1 MKKKKFIWILKLSVG
16 VVLVYFLFREVNR
29 GHAILYAFRRA
40 NWVNVSLGFILLI
53 PNFFI
58 QFYKWRYLL
67 KNRFPEVESR
77 TAFQSLLFGATL
89 GFVTPGNLGELARAL
104 FFKKYD
110 RLVIIGLN
118 IMDKLFGMIIFIS
131 VGFVSLTVIVLTK
144 FSFPAYLVF
153 PLLVLGVIFL
163 LIVWTITLNPQW
175 LRSFL
180 YGVNTMLPVR
190 EKIKSIISC
199 LDNFHRRH
207 SLWLLLVNFA
217 WFIIIFLQYHVLILA
232 FTTAPEWVSFVSV
245 SAILFTKVVLP
256 VSIADLG
263 IREGAAVFYYSLYR
277 VPQVASFNAAL
288 LIFVINFL
296 LPALAG
302 SYFVFKLKWDA
313 NGNRPVPD
321 ESH

>member
-1 MKKKKFIWILKLSVG
+1 M
-16 VVLVYFLFREVNR
+16 VLVYFLFREVNR
-29 GHAILYAFRRA
+29 GQAIINAFRRA
-40 NWVNVSLGFILLI
+40 NWVNVSIGICLLL
-53 PNFFI
+53 PNFFL

-67 KNRFPEVESR
+67 RNRFPDVRTR

-118 IMDKLFGMIIFIS
+118 IMDKLFSMIIFIS
-131 VGFVSLTVIVLTK
+131 LGFVSLTFIVLTK

-153 PLLVLGVIFL
+153 PILVLGLIFL
-163 LIVWTITLNPQW
+163 AIVWIVTLNPQW
-175 LRSFL
+175 FRSFL

-190 EKIKSIISC
+190 DKIKSVISC

-217 WFIIIFLQYHVLILA
+217 WYILIILQYHVLILA
-232 FTTAPEWVSFVSV
+232 FTTQPEWVSFVSV

-256 VSIADLG
+256 ISIADLG
-263 IREGAAVFYYSLYR
+263 IREGASVFYYSLYG

-296 LPALAG
+296 LPALVG
-302 SYFVFKLKWDA
+302 SYFVFKLKWES
-313 NGNRPVPD
+313 NGNRLRPED
-321 ESH
+321 SR